1 MKGLHFCLELSHI
14 LLSMSLLNSWINL
27 LCSHLQGSAIIRLLA
42 SGLGWE
48 AGAYLPASRRQ
59 TPYGGHP
66 QKKWVAHSEYRKD
79 SIVNICAEEFIDVVS
94 ILPSSVLQF
103 AGQPF
108 DHSPLR
114 MRAQSGEYLTLDTS
128 WSSFINPWSRKVAF
142 IVGRHKVRT

>member
-1 MKGLHFCLELSHI
+1 MKGLHFALRYLKF
-14 LLSMSLLNSWINL
+14 LPSMSHLNSYINVL
-27 LCSHLQGSAIIRLLA
+27 LSHLQGSAITRLLA

-48 AGAYLPASRRQ
+48 TSAYLLASRRQ
-59 TPYGGHP
+59 TPYGGHS
-66 QKKWVAHSEYRKD
+66 QEKWVGPSRCRHNSL
-79 SIVNICAEEFIDVVS
+79 VNICAAEFINPVFV
-94 ILPSSVLQF
+94 LPSSVLQF

-114 MRAQSGEYLTLDTS
+114 MRARSGEYLTLDTS